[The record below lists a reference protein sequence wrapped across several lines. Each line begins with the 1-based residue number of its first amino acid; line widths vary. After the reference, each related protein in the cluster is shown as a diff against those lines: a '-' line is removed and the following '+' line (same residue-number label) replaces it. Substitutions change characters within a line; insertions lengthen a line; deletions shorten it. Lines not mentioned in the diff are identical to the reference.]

1 MNWTIQ
7 QLQAAIAA
15 GENLSLVDVRTP
27 SEFAAAHIEGSRL
40 VPLDRL
46 SGPTLKELA
55 AESATQVL
63 VCATGR
69 RAGLAAE
76 KLAAASAGNP
86 RVLEGGLS
94 AWTQA
99 GHPLVRGKGSISLER
114 QVRITAGLLVLAGV
128 ALGSQVNP
136 AFYAL
141 SGFVGA
147 GLIFAGITDWCGMAL
162 LLARMPWNQSRQP
175 NTP

>member
-1 MNWTIQ
+1 MNWTVQ
-7 QLQAAIAA
+7 HLQAAIAA

-27 SEFAAAHIEGSRL
+27 AEFAAEHIDGSRL

-46 SGPTLKELA
+46 SGPALTELA

-76 KLAAASAGNP
+76 KLAAAGGALP
-86 RVLEGGLS
+86 RVLAGGLN
-94 AWTQA
+94 AWIQA
-99 GHPLVRGKGSISLER
+99 GHPVVRGKGAISLER
-114 QVRITAGLLVLAGV
+114 QVRITAGLLVLAGI
-128 ALGSQVNP
+128 ALGSLVNP

-162 LLARMPWNQSRQP
+162 LLARMPWNQSRQA
-175 NTP
+175 